1 MLKITK
7 ANNVFFAFE
16 TQFFRAFMKLRVD
29 FSIYAVLQITVSFK
43 LKRNQQG
50 IWNKFLVL
58 LRSEL
63 LLGCNLRADH
73 VS

>member
-7 ANNVFFAFE
+7 ANNVIFAFKA
-16 TQFFRAFMKLRVD
+16 QFFRAFMKLSVD
-29 FSIYAVLQITVSFK
+29 FWIYAVLQITVSFK

-63 LLGCNLRADH
+63 LVGFNLRADH